1 MHAVV
6 QISGFQF
13 RVEKDQILQVPLQ
26 TAAEGDTLTLDQV
39 LLVGE
44 GENVKVGNPTVA
56 GASVSAKVL
65 SHGRTKKLRA
75 GRFMRRRDYR
85 RTWGHRQDYT
95 EIQIGAIEG

>member
-13 RVEKDQILQVPLQ
+13 RVEKDQVIKVPLQ
-26 TAAEGDTLTLDQV
+26 TAAEGDTLTLDKV
-39 LLVGE
+39 LLLAEGDSVRVGTPVVE
-44 GENVKVGNPTVA
+44 

-65 SHGRTKKLRA
+65 GHGRTKKLRA
-75 GRFMRRRDYR
+75 GRFKRRKDYR

-95 EIQIGAIEG
+95 ELQIGAIQG